1 VTGYVTAEL
10 YAATS
15 APDTDFTM
23 MLVDV
28 APDGY
33 ARYLTDGIVRARYRD
48 TTDRAEPVTP
58 GRVYKYTL
66 DLWATSNLFKAG
78 HRIRLYV
85 SSSNFPR
92 FNRNHNTGET
102 SAAAARAV
110 KAEQTVYH
118 DASRPSSVM
127 LPVIPR

>member
-1 VTGYVTAEL
+1 
-10 YAATS
+10 
-15 APDTDFTM
+15 M
-23 MLVDV
+23 MLIDV

-48 TTDRAEPVTP
+48 TTGRPEPVTP
-58 GRVYKYTL
+58 GRVYKYDL
-66 DLWATSNLFKAG
+66 DLWVTSNLFKAG

-92 FNRNHNTGET
+92 FSRNPNTGES
-102 SAAAARAV
+102 SATATRAV
-110 KAEQTVYH
+110 TADQTIYH
-118 DASRPSSVM
+118 DASRPSSVT